1 MPAALQSAA
10 YEPAH
15 SCDAGTKL
23 SLMTVA
29 FMFLVV
35 THVGVKSTD
44 GTLTLDVVSSVLP
57 LASEAGTFAPARRYR
72 ASATADCASR

>member
-10 YEPAH
+10 YEPAQ

-29 FMFLVV
+29 FMFVGV
-35 THVGVKSTD
+35 THVGDRRTE
-44 GTLTLDVVSSVLP
+44 GTLTFAVVSSVLP
-57 LASEAGTFAPARRYR
+57 LASEAGGFAPARR
-72 ASATADCASR
+72 